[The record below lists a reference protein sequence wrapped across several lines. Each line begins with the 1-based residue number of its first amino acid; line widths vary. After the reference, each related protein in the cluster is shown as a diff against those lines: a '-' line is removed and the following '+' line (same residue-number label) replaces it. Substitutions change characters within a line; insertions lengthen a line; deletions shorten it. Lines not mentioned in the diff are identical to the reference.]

1 MKRNKILI
9 FLILILTAFA
19 SFAGCANAASKPNK
33 KIDLYKHTYK
43 HPMIISHR
51 GSPLKYPEHS
61 FAGYSDAIKKGSKF
75 IEQDIVLSKDNKL
88 VVSHD
93 NNLKRTM
100 NKNINISDTRYSTLK
115 KYKQKNGEMLHTVE
129 QIFTKYKNKINYVI
143 ETKYSSKRDFTM
155 EKSLIKAIKKH
166 KLENHVI
173 LQSFDLKSLNYM
185 HKNLKNVPEMLLIK
199 SDNKDKAVQS
209 IKNAPTNVK
218 IITLPDNFITPQ
230 FVRLIKDKKKLA
242 MAYTL
247 NDANKLKQAKN
258 NRLQGMFT
266 NDTKLTINYY
276 K

>member
-33 KIDLYKHTYK
+33 KIDLYKYTYK

-93 NNLKRTM
+93 NNLKRIM
-100 NKNINISDTRYSTLK
+100 NKDINISDTNYSALK
-115 KYKQKNGEMLHTVE
+115 KYKQNNGEPLHTIE
-129 QIFTKYKNKINYVI
+129 QIFKKYGNKTNYVI
-143 ETKYSSKRDFTM
+143 ETKYSARNDFKM
-155 EKSLIKAIKKH
+155 EKELIKSIKKYN
-166 KLENHVI
+166 LQNNII

-185 HKNLKNVPEMLLIK
+185 NKSLNTPEMLLIK
-199 SDNKDKAVQS
+199 SDDENKALND
-209 IKNAPTNVK
+209 IKTAPKNIK
-218 IITLPDNFITPQ
+218 IITLPENFIKPQ
-230 FVRLIKDKKKLA
+230 ILELIKNKNKLA

-247 NDANKLKQAKN
+247 NDKNKLKLARKSK
-258 NRLQGMFT
+258 LQGLFT
-266 NDTKLTINYY
+266 NNTKLAVEYY

>member
-33 KIDLYKHTYK
+33 KIDLYKYTYK

-93 NNLKRTM
+93 NNLKRIM
-100 NKNINISDTRYSTLK
+100 NKDINISDTNYSALK
-115 KYKQKNGEMLHTVE
+115 KYKQNNGEPLHTIE
-129 QIFTKYKNKINYVI
+129 QIFKKYGNKTNYVI
-143 ETKYSSKRDFTM
+143 ETKYSARNDFKM
-155 EKSLIKAIKKH
+155 EKELIKSIKKYN
-166 KLENHVI
+166 LQNNII

-185 HKNLKNVPEMLLIK
+185 NKQLKNTPEMLLLK
-199 SDNKDKAVQS
+199 GTQENALKAIAAVP
-209 IKNAPTNVK
+209 KNIK
-218 IITLPDNFITPQ
+218 IITLAEPLVNKTTVTAIE
-230 FVRLIKDKKKLA
+230 KKNILA
-242 MAYTL
+242 MAYTI
-247 NDANKLKQAKN
+247 DHNKQFKN
-258 NRLQGMFT
+258 IKHNKLQGMFT
-266 NDTKLTINYY
+266 NDTKTAVKYY